1 MESQVKD
8 FKDEDWMTQDEWY
21 QTRGVK
27 LFANRSR
34 WDWFFRKYR
43 AEIVS
48 VGCIGV
54 LGRSVVVKPDQLEMV
69 IDHLAVEKAKA
80 RVTSLFSKLPP

>member
-1 MESQVKD
+1 VKD

-48 VGCIGV
+48 AGCIGV
-54 LGRSVVVKPDQLEMV
+54 LGRSVVVKPDQLEVV

-80 RVTSLFSKLPP
+80 QVTSFVSKSLP

>member
-1 MESQVKD
+1 MKD

-34 WDWFFRKYR
+34 WGWFFRIYR

-80 RVTSLFSKLPP
+80 QLTSLFSKSPP